1 MDNSLREWLVI
12 LGVLIIIIVVLD
24 GVRRARRARRDSME
38 ISQGMGG
45 NFENTPLDDGFNP
58 ELPGSGFRVVR
69 EGKDSRHPDQ
79 MDDERQQRS
88 PYADLE
94 EDDSE
99 EEYAE
104 DRYSQE
110 SYSQRGYSQE
120 QSQDRYSQDDD
131 VEENAEEY
139 VEEHYASKPREH
151 EYIREEHE
159 EPYFSEK
166 ESEYYSEEPLRA
178 DPQWEDQ
185 SEAVEPMPPEYASS
199 RDEEAYDSSELH
211 AEVED
216 KPVRAEEKHND
227 FKDRFL
233 KKISTNMDAIQESL
247 HQKHQKSKEK
257 SKDRKAKRQES
268 RKSKDN
274 NREEIIVVNVL
285 AKAQEGFEGS
295 KLRHLVEA
303 CGMQIGE
310 MSIYH
315 RHEYD
320 FDKGPVQFSMANAVK
335 PGTFD
340 RDMDESTT
348 PGVSFFIR
356 LPGPDDSMQAFDYMI
371 ETAQCIV
378 RNLDGELKDENLS
391 VMTSQT
397 IEHCRQRVREFERK
411 QLSSKV

>member
-1 MDNSLREWLVI
+1 MSLREWLII
-12 LGVLIIIIVVLD
+12 LGVLIIILVVLD

-45 NFENTPLDDGFNP
+45 NFENTPLDDNFNP
-58 ELPGSGFRVVR
+58 ELPGGGFRVVR
-69 EGKDSRHPDQ
+69 NGRDTYSSYDDENQSADDESLAENAHQ
-79 MDDERQQRS
+79 MDEDEREWDEPVS
-88 PYADLE
+88 
-94 EDDSE
+94 EDDYRDESRAS
-99 EEYAE
+99 Y
-104 DRYSQE
+104 RYDSE
-110 SYSQRGYSQE
+110 SYGRNESEDYERDE
-120 QSQDRYSQDDD
+120 AD
-131 VEENAEEY
+131 
-139 VEEHYASKPREH
+139 
-151 EYIREEHE
+151 
-159 EPYFSEK
+159 EPYYAAEQ
-166 ESEYYSEEPLRA
+166 EPEYYNEEPLRA
-178 DPQWEDQ
+178 EPHWED
-185 SEAVEPMPPEYASS
+185 EEPVEESASLDEKSPMEEYASS
-199 RDEEAYDSSELH
+199 ESADPSELH

-216 KPVRAEEKHND
+216 KPVRSEEKHND

-233 KKISTNMDAIQESL
+233 KKITSNVDAIQESL
-247 HQKHQKSKEK
+247 QQKHQKHK
-257 SKDRKAKRQES
+257 SKKVKRQES
-268 RKSKDN
+268 RKSKDST
-274 NREEIIVVNVL
+274 EEIIVVNVL
-285 AKAQEGFEGS
+285 AKAPEGFEGS

-303 CGMQIGE
+303 CGMQLGE

-335 PGTFD
+335 PGTFG
-340 RDMDESTT
+340 RDMDDTTT

>member
-1 MDNSLREWLVI
+1 MDISLREWLII
-12 LGVLIIIIVVLD
+12 LGVLIIILVVLD

-58 ELPGSGFRVVR
+58 ELPGSGFRVLR
-69 EGKDSRHPDQ
+69 HGRDSYVHSENEHQ
-79 MDDERQQRS
+79 SEQGQ
-88 PYADLE
+88 Y
-94 EDDSE
+94 E
-99 EEYAE
+99 EEYERDWDDPAGEANVADDDKYERE
-104 DRYSQE
+104 DE
-110 SYSQRGYSQE
+110 SYESDQE
-120 QSQDRYSQDDD
+120 VYDRDDEIYNRD
-131 VEENAEEY
+131 EVEEE
-139 VEEHYASKPREH
+139 S
-151 EYIREEHE
+151 
-159 EPYFSEK
+159 YFSEK
-166 ESEYYSEEPLRA
+166 ESEYYNEEPMRA
-178 DPQWEDQ
+178 EPLWEDDESAEEQ
-185 SEAVEPMPPEYASS
+185 FPVVDEAQPEELASESS
-199 RDEEAYDSSELH
+199 VLH

-216 KPVRAEEKHND
+216 KPVRNEEKHND

-233 KKISTNMDAIQESL
+233 KKITSNVDAIQESL
-247 HQKHQKSKEK
+247 QQKHQKHK
-257 SKDRKAKRQES
+257 SKKVKRQDT
-268 RKSKDN
+268 RKSKDST
-274 NREEIIVVNVL
+274 EEIIVVNVL
-285 AKAQEGFEGS
+285 AKSPEGFEGS

-335 PGTFD
+335 PGTFG
-340 RDMDESTT
+340 RDMDDTST

-411 QLSSKV
+411 QLSSRV